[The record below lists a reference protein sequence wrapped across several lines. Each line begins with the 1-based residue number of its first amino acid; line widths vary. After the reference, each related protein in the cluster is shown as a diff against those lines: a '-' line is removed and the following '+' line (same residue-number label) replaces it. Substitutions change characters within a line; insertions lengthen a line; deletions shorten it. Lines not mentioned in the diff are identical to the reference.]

1 MKIKCPNCNKIFEYQ
16 NKDIEKETNQLKQIV
31 KRELEATYKEKMQKM
46 KADHL
51 EELKE
56 SQDKIDNLK
65 KELEIEQRTKNRV
78 SKIIGENLEQYCYNE
93 FKKIQ
98 NIAYP
103 LAVFEKDN
111 TISNS
116 SKTKG
121 DFILRDY
128 VEKDGK
134 KVESFSIM
142 FEMKSQGKT
151 GNQKNEKFFKKLDQD
166 RKEKECEFAVLVS
179 ELELDNDL
187 YNSGIVMVS
196 NPYKNMY
203 VVRPSNFLTI
213 INLIKTLSMK
223 NENILLELNTYKERD
238 IDLKNF
244 KTIYENNRNIIQE
257 KFKNAGKNFTEAVD
271 EIDKQIISLQEIKN
285 KLLTSAN
292 ELTSGA
298 DTINTMEFDK
308 MIKDNKSMQKL
319 LNDKT
324 K

>member
-1 MKIKCPNCNKIFEYQ
+1 MKIKCPNCNKTFEYQ
-16 NKDIEKETNQLKQIV
+16 NKDIEKETKQLKQIV

-93 FKKIQ
+93 FKKMQ
-98 NIAYP
+98 NTAYP

-187 YNSGIVMVS
+187 YNSGIVMAS

-308 MIKDNKSMQKL
+308 MIMDNKSMQKL

-324 K
+324 R

>member
-1 MKIKCPNCNKIFEYQ
+1 MKIKCPNCNKTFEYQ

-51 EELKE
+51 GELQE
-56 SQDKIDNLK
+56 SQDEIKNLK

-151 GNQKNEKFFKKLDQD
+151 GNQKNDKFFKKLDQD

-223 NENILLELNTYKERD
+223 NENTLLELNTYKERD

-244 KTIYENNRNIIQE
+244 KTIYENNRNIIKE
-257 KFKNAGKNFTEAVD
+257 KFKNAGKNFAEAVD

>member
-1 MKIKCPNCNKIFEYQ
+1 
-16 NKDIEKETNQLKQIV
+16 
-31 KRELEATYKEKMQKM
+31 MQKM

-151 GNQKNEKFFKKLDQD
+151 GNQKNDKFFKKLDQD

>member
-151 GNQKNEKFFKKLDQD
+151 GNQKNDKFFKKLDQD

>member
-1 MKIKCPNCNKIFEYQ
+1 MKIKCPNCNKTFEYQ

-51 EELKE
+51 EELQE
-56 SQDKIDNLK
+56 SQDEIKNLK

-151 GNQKNEKFFKKLDQD
+151 GNQKNDKFFKKLDQD

-223 NENILLELNTYKERD
+223 NENTLLELNTYKERD

-271 EIDKQIISLQEIKN
+271 EIDKQIISLQEIKS